1 MGHSG
6 RKYGYYH
13 CPRKNCRYSI
23 RHELAADVLTGF
35 LRDESVPSGV
45 LSLFTEVVENARRQR
60 HDASNRLRNQSQLKL
75 DQLAEKREKLSEA
88 LIYRNAIDKAT
99 YDAQIVKLDEA
110 ERLARE
116 EINDLTRSVP
126 NIAEA
131 VARGQQL
138 LGDLPALWEHLD
150 PAQRAAFLQVMYP
163 AGVYFEREQIRTAQK
178 PWYHL
183 DLAVSSDVL
192 RAEVPRAGLEPACL
206 SAVDFKSTA
215 SDQFRHRG
223 LTRIE
228 Q

>member
-150 PAQRAAFLQVMYP
+150 PAPTSRLP
-163 AGVYFEREQIRTAQK
+163 
-178 PWYHL
+178 
-183 DLAVSSDVL
+183 SSDVPSRCL
-192 RAEVPRAGLEPACL
+192 FRTRTDSNHAKALVPARSCCVLGC
-206 SAVDFKSTA
+206 
-215 SDQFRHRG
+215 H
-223 LTRIE
+223 TR
-228 Q
+228 